1 MKKSEIVSRRQE
13 VWDLFTQGYNQLQI
27 AKKLNVSYKTVARD
41 LQELKKDA
49 RSWLKN
55 LDEGEIQ
62 IYQKKNFDAITK
74 VSNELWKIFDN
85 TKNEDKKIKILNLI
99 TSNSKSSSELMDDK
113 HLVSSRSFVQKVQ
126 DHRAM
131 YPDQYK

>member
-1 MKKSEIVSRRQE
+1 MKKSEIIYRRQE

-49 RSWLKN
+49 RGWLEN

-62 IYQKKNFDAITK
+62 IYQKKNFDTITR

-85 TKNEDKKIKILNLI
+85 TKNEDKDR
-99 TSNSKSSSELMDDK
+99 KS
-113 HLVSSRSFVQKVQ
+113 VV
-126 DHRAM
+126 
-131 YPDQYK
+131 